1 MKEQFMDSK
10 YYWIPNLVSETPH
23 IPEDSIVSRTL
34 YSDDLVK
41 VILFTFAAG
50 QELSDHT
57 SSSTAILHFIS
68 GTAKLKISEK
78 EIDSKDQ
85 AWLYLPPNMPH
96 SIFAITEVMMLL
108 YLITEKNVGEG

>member
-1 MKEQFMDSK
+1 MDSK
-10 YYWIPNLVSETPH
+10 YYWIPNLVTETPP
-23 IPEDSIVSRTL
+23 IPEDSIVSRTI
-34 YSDDLVK
+34 YSDDRVK

-68 GTAKLKISEK
+68 GKAKLKIAGD
-78 EIDSKDQ
+78 EIESKDQ

-96 SIFAITEVMMLL
+96 SIYAITEVTMLL
-108 YLITEKNVGEG
+108 YLITEKVVEKI

>member
-1 MKEQFMDSK
+1 MDSK
-10 YYWIPNLVSETPH
+10 YCWIPNLVSETSH
-23 IPEDSIVSRTL
+23 IPEDSIISRTI
-34 YSDDLVK
+34 YSDDRVK

-68 GTAKLKISEK
+68 GNAKLKIAED

-96 SIFAITEVMMLL
+96 SIYAITEVTMLL
-108 YLITEKNVGEG
+108 YLITEKVVEKV

>member
-1 MKEQFMDSK
+1 MDSK
-10 YYWIPNLVSETPH
+10 YYWIPNLVSETPQ
-23 IPEDSIVSRTL
+23 IPEDSIVSRTI
-34 YSDDLVK
+34 YSDDRVK

-68 GTAKLKISEK
+68 GNAKLKIAED
-78 EIDSKDQ
+78 EIESKDQ

-96 SIFAITEVMMLL
+96 SIYAITEVTMLL
-108 YLITEKNVGEG
+108 YLITEKDVEKV

>member
-1 MKEQFMDSK
+1 MDSK

-34 YSDDLVK
+34 YSDDRVK

-68 GTAKLKISEK
+68 GSAKLKIEED
-78 EIDSKDQ
+78 EIESKDQ

-96 SIFAITEVMMLL
+96 SIYAITAVTMLL
-108 YLITEKNVGEG
+108 YLITEKVVEKV

>member
-1 MKEQFMDSK
+1 MDSK
-10 YYWIPNLVSETPH
+10 YCCIPNLVSETPH
-23 IPEDSIVSRTL
+23 IPKDSIVSRTL

-68 GTAKLKISEK
+68 GNAKLKIAED

-85 AWLYLPPNMPH
+85 AWLYLPPNLPH
-96 SIFAITEVMMLL
+96 TIYAITDVTMLL
-108 YLITEKNVGEG
+108 YLITEKDVKKI

>member
-1 MKEQFMDSK
+1 MDSK

-23 IPEDSIVSRTL
+23 IHKDSIVSRAL
-34 YSDDLVK
+34 YSNDLVK

-68 GTAKLKISEK
+68 GNAKLKIAED

-85 AWLYLPPNMPH
+85 GWLYLPPNMPH
-96 SIFAITEVMMLL
+96 SIYAITDVMMLL
-108 YLITEKNVGEG
+108 YLITDKNAVEA

>member
-1 MKEQFMDSK
+1 MDSN
-10 YYWIPNLVSETPH
+10 YHWIPNLVSETPH
-23 IPEDSIVSRTL
+23 IPEDSIISRTI
-34 YSDDLVK
+34 YSDDRVK

-68 GTAKLKISEK
+68 GSAKLKIEED
-78 EIDSKDQ
+78 EIESKDQ

-96 SIFAITEVMMLL
+96 SIYAITEVTMLL
-108 YLITEKNVGEG
+108 YLITEKVVEKV

>member
-1 MKEQFMDSK
+1 MDSK

-34 YSDDLVK
+34 YSDDLVR

-68 GTAKLKISEK
+68 GSAKLKIAED
-78 EIDSKDQ
+78 EIESKDQ

-96 SIFAITEVMMLL
+96 SIYAITEVTMLL
-108 YLITEKNVGEG
+108 YLITEKDVEKV